1 MSFTKKWV
9 GAKGWLQADR
19 GSSSP
24 LEQSSQVASI
34 PAWLKIPVI
43 TSPA

>member
-9 GAKGWLQADR
+9 GAKAWLQADW
-19 GSSSP
+19 GSSSAA
-24 LEQSSQVASI
+24 EQSSQVAPI